1 MAYGGKLDVR
11 PAYQREY
18 IYAAK
23 DRDEVIRSVKKGF
36 PYQCDVLGQNRR
48 RTLYELMDGQRRTI
62 SICRYAAARMR
73 RTAKAMSSA
82 ILWITFSFQPASRP
96 EAGYFGLC
104 TGHICL

>member
-1 MAYGGKLDVR
+1 MAMRKEAQTALKALWPMGANWMYA

-48 RTLYELMDGQRRTI
+48 RTL
-62 SICRYAAARMR
+62 
-73 RTAKAMSSA
+73 
-82 ILWITFSFQPASRP
+82 
-96 EAGYFGLC
+96 
-104 TGHICL
+104 